1 MVFPSNIQK
10 KRRLYKPLPLK
21 AFPTGIEPAHTASEA
36 DALSTELR
44 EHRVDYTIKVNDLQ
58 SPLLV
63 IYSRVMSNDALLE
76 MGTRKL
82 GLRGVYSMDAPTVY
96 ETSCI
101 VGASPC
107 GCPGTMNTLNRL
119 IHQEHVYPPMRR

>member
-10 KRRLYKPLPLK
+10 KKRLYKPLPSK

-58 SPLLV
+58 LPLLV
-63 IYSRVMSNDALLE
+63 IYGRVTSNDALLE
-76 MGTRKL
+76 IGTREL
-82 GLRGVYSMDAPTVY
+82 GLQEENSRDAPTIY
-96 ETSCI
+96 GTSYI
-101 VGASPC
+101 VGAAPC
-107 GCPGTMNTLNRL
+107 VCPQTRNVLNAL